1 MTIYRSF
8 RFGAHLELMMTDQ
21 RSYRSDH
28 AIPESPDFGAPLL
41 FDERNA
47 LPMEFVNVFDAG
59 RTANGGSPPAIVL
72 GKDNPR
78 TMAPPGSM
86 LGAEQKAWMKA
97 SLAGSNATWKLWGNP
112 VPMMRVKIKPGPVA
126 ALAVDR
132 VLNGDGWDG
141 YPGERNE
148 MLTYL
153 RTQDIKNVLVITGD
167 WHAHFAATLM
177 DNYDAASPMPVGVE
191 FIAAGITSNSL
202 FSFFEF
208 ATRAFNGTTL
218 RDVITFDG
226 SSAGLG
232 NFVENMNVLCM
243 HGATA
248 ALNFKDTKNLAT
260 ALGMS
265 DATQNP
271 HLKYADTN
279 AQGYGTLTITST
291 QTTARLV
298 TVERPVAGTGA
309 VKRVAAFTVPKDNPA
324 GMTGPTFTGTKP
336 VPY

>member
-1 MTIYRSF
+1 
-8 RFGAHLELMMTDQ
+8 
-21 RSYRSDH
+21 
-28 AIPESPDFGAPLL
+28 
-41 FDERNA
+41 
-47 LPMEFVNVFDAG
+47 
-59 RTANGGSPPAIVL
+59 
-72 GKDNPR
+72 
-78 TMAPPGSM
+78 
-86 LGAEQKAWMKA
+86 
-97 SLAGSNATWKLWGNP
+97 
-112 VPMMRVKIKPGPVA
+112 MMRVKIKPGPVA